1 MKVNNSIYILLIY
14 FVIFLIIKNTF
25 DTTMDVLYP
34 TYEDVLEGTPAV
46 KNAFFLRNIL
56 SILCVLFIFYL
67 FMKYTLNNF
76 LYTILTIVL
85 ITCIFFFLFSDRLI
99 YYFIKQT
106 NTNLVTVRF
115 IDTYSSIIFNNVLLM
130 YCLFI
135 IIQIFRIN

>member
-1 MKVNNSIYILLIY
+1 
-14 FVIFLIIKNTF
+14 
-25 DTTMDVLYP
+25 MDVLYP
-34 TYEDVLEGTPAV
+34 TYEDVLEGTPVV

-115 IDTYSSIIFNNVLLM
+115 IDNL
-130 YCLFI
+130 
-135 IIQIFRIN
+135 